1 MTGTFVR
8 REHDKID
15 LSADRLWNGP
25 ADERDALLAQLRHE
39 RPVSWQRPIRSPL
52 MSLLGQ
58 EDPPG
63 YWAVV
68 RHEDIVTISRHP
80 DAFSSAVGG
89 VTFEELPPEVLEV
102 SSSIL
107 AMDAPR
113 HGKIRRIVSSV
124 FTPRRLQLIGNQI
137 VNQARLIVDDIVGCR
152 DGVEFVSRVAA
163 QLPMWTVSEMVG
175 IPEEARR
182 HVTTSA
188 NAVIGWD
195 DDENTAGAEP
205 LTAMFNGIS
214 SLHEQCQ
221 QIIDARRRKP
231 EDDLITALIQ
241 AEVDG
246 HRLTDGEIKA
256 FFALL
261 CIAGNDTTKQT
272 TTHTVRALS
281 LYPGQRAYLLE
292 DFDSRI
298 DTAIEEFLR
307 WASPVMTFRRTALQR
322 FELCGATIEPGDKVV
337 MFYNSA
343 NRDSSVFADPGR
355 FDLTRKPNP
364 HLAFGG
370 GGPHFC
376 LGSHVA
382 KLQLRAIVG
391 ELYRRLPDIEVVG
404 EPEYLTSTFINGIKR
419 QYVGFTAKSE
429 TWR

>member
-1 MTGTFVR
+1 MTGIFVQ
-8 REHDKID
+8 REHDNID
-15 LSADRLWNGP
+15 LSADRLWAG
-25 ADERDALLAQLRHE
+25 ASDERDELLAQLRRE

-52 MSLLGQ
+52 MNLLGQ

-68 RHEDIVTISRHP
+68 RHEDVVTVSRHA
-80 DAFSSAVGG
+80 DVFSSATGG
-89 VTFEELPPEVLEV
+89 VTFEEQPPEVLEAA
-102 SSSIL
+102 SSIL
-107 AMDAPR
+107 TMDAPR

-124 FTPRRLQLIGNQI
+124 FTPRRLGLIGNQI
-137 VNQARLIVDDIVGCR
+137 VNQARLIVDDIVARQG
-152 DGVEFVSRVAA
+152 DVEFVRHVAA
-163 QLPMWTVSEMVG
+163 RLPMWTVSEMVG
-175 IPEEARR
+175 IPEETRLE
-182 HVTTSA
+182 VTAHA

-205 LTAMFNGIS
+205 LNAMFTGIMT
-214 SLHEQCQ
+214 LHNRCQ
-221 QIIDARRRKP
+221 EIIDARRQEPK
-231 EDDLITALIQ
+231 DDVITALIQ

-246 HRLTDGEIKA
+246 HRLVDDEIKA

-272 TTHTVRALS
+272 TTHTIQALS
-281 LYPGQRAYLLE
+281 AHPDQRAYLLE

-307 WASPVMTFRRTALQR
+307 WASPVMTFRRTALR
-322 FELCGATIEPGDKVV
+322 PFELSGVTIEPGDKVV

-343 NRDSSVFADPGR
+343 NRDESVFADPRR

-382 KLQLRAIVG
+382 KLQLKAIVG
-391 ELYRRLPDIEVVG
+391 ELYRRLPDIETVG

-419 QYVGFTAKSE
+419 QDVRFTAESA
-429 TWR
+429 

>member
-1 MTGTFVR
+1 MTGIFVR

-25 ADERDALLAQLRHE
+25 ADERDALLTQLRHE

-52 MSLLGQ
+52 MNLLGQ

-68 RHEDIVTISRHP
+68 RHEDIVTISRHA
-80 DAFSSAVGG
+80 DAFSSAIGG
-89 VTFEELPPEVLEV
+89 VTFEELPSEVLEV

-124 FTPRRLQLIGNQI
+124 FTPRRLRLIGSQI
-137 VNQARLIVDDIVGCR
+137 VNQARLIVDDIVQYH
-152 DGVEFVSRVAA
+152 DGAEFVGRVAA
-163 QLPMWTVSEMVG
+163 RLPMWTVSEMVG
-175 IPEEARR
+175 IPDDMREE
-182 HVTTSA
+182 VTGHA

-205 LTAMFNGIS
+205 LTAMFNGIT
-214 SLHEQCQ
+214 SLHDSCQ
-221 QIIDARRRKP
+221 KIIDARRQRP
-231 EDDLITALIQ
+231 EDDLISALIQ

-246 HRLTDGEIKA
+246 HRLTDEEIKA
-256 FFALL
+256 FFTLL

-281 LYPGQRAYLLE
+281 MHPDQRAYLLE

-307 WASPVMTFRRTALQR
+307 WASPVMTFRRTALR
-322 FELCGATIEPGDKVV
+322 PFELSGVTIEPGDKVV

-355 FDLTRKPNP
+355 FDLSRKPNP

-382 KLQLRAIVG
+382 KLQLRAITG
-391 ELYRRLPDIEVVG
+391 ELYRRLPDIEAVG

-419 QYVGFTAKSE
+419 QYVRFTPKSE
-429 TWR
+429 

>member
-8 REHDKID
+8 REHDDTD
-15 LSADRLWNGP
+15 LSADYLWNGP
-25 ADERDALLAQLRHE
+25 SDERDALLAQLRRE

-52 MSLLGQ
+52 MNLLGQ
-58 EDPPG
+58 DGPQG

-68 RHEDIVTISRHP
+68 RHQDIVAVSRHA
-80 DAFSSAVGG
+80 DVFSSATGG
-89 VTFEELPPEVLEV
+89 VTFEELPPEVLEA

-124 FTPRRLQLIGNQI
+124 FTPRRLRLIGNQI
-137 VNQARLIVDDIVGCR
+137 LNQARLIVDDIAGR
-152 DGVEFVSRVAA
+152 GDDLEFVGHVAA
-163 QLPMWTVSEMVG
+163 RLPMWTVSEMVG
-175 IPEEARR
+175 IPDEARES
-182 HVTTSA
+182 VTAHA

-195 DDENTAGAEP
+195 DHENTAGADP
-205 LTAMFNGIS
+205 LTAMFTGIMA
-214 SLHEQCQ
+214 LHHSCQ
-221 QIIDARRRKP
+221 EIIDARRQNP

-246 HRLTDGEIKA
+246 DRLTDGEIKA

-261 CIAGNDTTKQT
+261 CIAGNDTTKHT
-272 TTHTVRALS
+272 TTHTIRALS
-281 LYPGQRAYLLE
+281 TYPAQRAYLLE

-322 FELCGATIEPGDKVV
+322 FELSGVTIEPGDKVV

-343 NRDSSVFADPGR
+343 NRDASVFADPGR

-382 KLQLRAIVG
+382 KLQLKAIVG
-391 ELYRRLPDIEVVG
+391 ELYRRLPDIETVG

-419 QYVGFTAKSE
+419 QYVRFTPE
-429 TWR
+429 TG

>member
-8 REHDKID
+8 RDHDNID
-15 LSADRLWNGP
+15 LSADRLWTG
-25 ADERDALLAQLRHE
+25 ASDERDALLARLRRE
-39 RPVSWQRPIRSPL
+39 RPVSWQRPVRSPL
-52 MSLLGQ
+52 MNLLEQ

-68 RHEDIVTISRHP
+68 RHDDIVTVSRHA
-80 DAFSSAVGG
+80 DVFSSAAGG
-89 VTFEELPPEVLEV
+89 VTFEEQPPEVLEAA
-102 SSSIL
+102 SSIL
-107 AMDAPR
+107 TMDAPR

-124 FTPRRLQLIGNQI
+124 FTPRRLGLIRNQI
-137 VNQARLIVDDIVGCR
+137 VNQARLIVDDIAQC
-152 DGVEFVSRVAA
+152 DDEVEFVRHVAA
-163 QLPMWTVSEMVG
+163 RLPMWTVSEMVG
-175 IPEEARR
+175 IPEESRQE
-182 HVTTSA
+182 VTAHA
-188 NAVIGWD
+188 NAVIGWN
-195 DDENTAGAEP
+195 DDENTADADP
-205 LTAMFNGIS
+205 LTAMFTGIMF
-214 SLHEQCQ
+214 LHNRCQ
-221 QIIDARRRKP
+221 EIIDARRQNP
-231 EDDLITALIQ
+231 EDDLITALMQ

-272 TTHTVRALS
+272 TTHTIRALS
-281 LYPGQRAYLLE
+281 TYPDQRAYLLA

-307 WASPVMTFRRTALQR
+307 WASPVMTFRRTATRR
-322 FELCGATIEPGDKVV
+322 FDLSGVTIQPGDKVV

-343 NRDSSVFADPGR
+343 NRDSSVFADPGQ

-382 KLQLRAIVG
+382 RLQLKAIVG
-391 ELYRRLPDIEVVG
+391 ELYRRLPDIETVS

-419 QYVGFTAKSE
+419 QYVRFTPVSA
-429 TWR
+429 

>member
-1 MTGTFVR
+1 MTGIFVR
-8 REHDKID
+8 REHDKVD
-15 LSADRLWNGP
+15 LSADRLWAGA
-25 ADERDALLAQLRHE
+25 ADERDALLARLRRE

-52 MSLLGQ
+52 MNLLGQ

-68 RHEDIVTISRHP
+68 RHDDIVTVSRH
-80 DAFSSAVGG
+80 AEVFSSAGGG
-89 VTFEELPPEVLEV
+89 VTLEEQPPEVLEAA
-102 SSSIL
+102 SSIL
-107 AMDAPR
+107 TMDAPR

-124 FTPRRLQLIGNQI
+124 FTPRRLGVIADQI
-137 VNQARLIVDDIVGCR
+137 ANQARLIVDDIAQR
-152 DGVEFVSRVAA
+152 DDDVEFVRHVGAR
-163 QLPMWTVSEMVG
+163 LPMWTVSEMVG
-175 IPEEARR
+175 IPEEARQE
-182 HVTTSA
+182 VTAHA

-195 DDENTAGAEP
+195 DDENNAGAEP
-205 LTAMFNGIS
+205 LTAMFTGIMN
-214 SLHEQCQ
+214 LHNRCQ
-221 QIIDARRRKP
+221 EIIDARRQKP
-231 EDDLITALIQ
+231 EDDLISALIQ

-246 HRLTDGEIKA
+246 HRLIDDEIKA
-256 FFALL
+256 FFTLL

-281 LYPGQRAYLLE
+281 AHPDQRAYLLE

-307 WASPVMTFRRTALQR
+307 WASPVMTFRRTALR
-322 FELCGATIEPGDKVV
+322 PFELSGVTIEPGDKVV

-343 NRDSSVFADPGR
+343 NRDEAVFTDPRR
-355 FDLTRKPNP
+355 FDLTRAPNP

-382 KLQLRAIVG
+382 KLQLKAVVG
-391 ELYRRLPDIEVVG
+391 ELYRRLPDVETVG

-419 QYVGFTAKSE
+419 QYIRFTPESA
-429 TWR
+429 

>member
-1 MTGTFVR
+1 MTGTFLR
-8 REHDKID
+8 REHHNID

-25 ADERDALLAQLRHE
+25 ADERDALLAQLRRE
-39 RPVSWQRPIRSPL
+39 TPVSWQRPIRSPL
-52 MSLLGQ
+52 MNLLGQ
-58 EDPPG
+58 DDPPG

-68 RHEDIVTISRHP
+68 RHEDIVTISRRA
-80 DAFSSAVGG
+80 DAFSSAIGG

-124 FTPRRLQLIGNQI
+124 FTPRRLRLIGNQI
-137 VNQARLIVDDIVGCR
+137 DNQARLIVDDISR
-152 DGVEFVSRVAA
+152 HEDDVEFVGRVAA

-175 IPEEARR
+175 IPEDAREQ
-182 HVTTSA
+182 VTAHA

-205 LTAMFNGIS
+205 LTSMFNGIK
-214 SLHEQCQ
+214 SLHDRCQ
-221 QIIDARRRKP
+221 EIIDARRLNP

-246 HRLTDGEIKA
+246 HRLVDDDIKA
-256 FFALL
+256 FFTLL
-261 CIAGNDTTKQT
+261 CVAGNDTTKQT
-272 TTHTVRALS
+272 TTHTIRALS
-281 LYPGQRAYLLE
+281 MHPDQRGYLLE

-307 WASPVMTFRRTALQR
+307 WASPVMTFRRTALRR
-322 FELCGATIEPGDKVV
+322 FELSGVTIEPGDKVV

-355 FDLTRKPNP
+355 FDLSRKPNP

-382 KLQLRAIVG
+382 KLQLKAIVG
-391 ELYRRLPDIEVVG
+391 ELYRRLPDIDAVG
-404 EPEYLTSTFINGIKR
+404 EPEYLTSTFISGIKR
-419 QYVGFTAKSE
+419 QYVRFTPTAG
-429 TWR
+429 